1 MARHRRDT
9 NLFIPRSK
17 VMPKKIT
24 KALIPAAGF
33 GTRFLPQTKA
43 MPKEMMP
50 LVDKPIIQ
58 RVVEELVDAGIETIV
73 IVTGLYKR
81 SIEDHFDNQYELEDK
96 LSKAGKEKELEEVR
110 KISDMAEFIYLR
122 QKGPAGNATPILNA
136 KHIMGDDPFL
146 MFWGDDFI
154 DAQPS
159 RAKQLIEAYEK
170 YQGMI
175 LGSIKARSDEDYKK
189 YGFAAGEQMDKGV
202 IKVNKVIEK
211 PGKENAPSDMAI
223 VSGFVITPDIYP
235 HLEETREKLE
245 DGKELVYIDGI
256 QGAINEGHPAYALE
270 IQNGVYRDTG
280 NKLEYL
286 KTVVHYGLQ
295 HEEFGEEFKEFLKSL
310 GL

>member
-1 MARHRRDT
+1 M
-9 NLFIPRSK
+9 SK
-17 VMPKKIT
+17 IK

-73 IVTGLYKR
+73 IVSGLYKR
-81 SIEDHFDNQYELEDK
+81 SIEDHFDNQYELEDR
-96 LSKAGKEKELEEVR
+96 LIRSGKTQELEAVR
-110 KISDMAEFIYLR
+110 RISDLAEFVYLR

-136 KHIMGDDPFL
+136 RHIMQDEPFL

-154 DAQPS
+154 DIRPSGEDQQGSLIDAEPS
-159 RAKQLIEAYEK
+159 RAKQLITAYEK
-170 YQGMI
+170 YGGMI

-189 YGFAAGEQMDKGV
+189 YGFASGRKIEDGV
-202 IKVNKVIEK
+202 IKVDRVIEK
-211 PGKENAPSDMAI
+211 PGKEDAPSDMAI

-235 HLEETREKLE
+235 HLEAAKQNLE
-245 DGKELVYIDGI
+245 EGKELVYVDGI
-256 QGAINEGHPAYALE
+256 QGAINSGTPVYALE
-270 IQNGVYRDTG
+270 IANGIYRDTG

-286 KTVVHYGLQ
+286 KTVVQYGLK
-295 HEEFGEEFKEFLKSL
+295 HEEFGEEFKEFLKTL
-310 GL
+310 DL